1 MVNGPALSSF
11 PQLKFSSGGGTGGGT
26 LNFHQLYIFYA
37 VASHRSFSRA
47 AESLSI
53 TQPAVS
59 IQVQELEKFLGA
71 ALFHRRTRGLRI
83 TEVGETVFAYAQ
95 QIFSLSGKLLE
106 TLEEIH
112 NLQTGRLALGASTT
126 PGEYLLPQ
134 AVGRFRQLYPGI
146 SVELSIA
153 NTQAITQRILN
164 QELDLG
170 MVGRHPTVGQDELGI
185 IDYMDDE
192 IVLVA
197 APTHPLAQQEKVTA
211 AQVAETGPNPAGARV
226 RHPEHGRGDFWRD
239 GPEAGRCLEPGQ
251 QRGPEAGC
259 HGWWRCCCY
268 FQHGCNSRN
277 PRRNA
282 GHFARGGLGLPPAP
296 DPDLPQ
302 GTATLSQQ
310 TGFPGVPDGR
320 TSCPANLSAFPRMK
334 GDSDQCLY

>member
-1 MVNGPALSSF
+1 MVNGPTVGTF
-11 PQLKFSSGGGTGGGT
+11 PQLKFSFGGGSGGGT

-47 AESLSI
+47 AESLNI

-134 AVGRFRQLYPGI
+134 AVGRFRQIYPGI

-153 NTQAITQRILN
+153 NTRTITQRILN

-170 MVGRHPTVGQDELGI
+170 MVGRHPTAGQDELGI
-185 IDYMDDE
+185 IDYMEDE

-197 APTHPLAQQEKVTA
+197 APTHPLAQGDAVTA
-211 AQVAETGPNPAGARV
+211 AQVAETGLILRESGSATRNTA
-226 RHPEHGRGDFWRD
+226 E
-239 GPEAGRCLEPGQ
+239 EAFNE
-251 QRGPEAGC
+251 
-259 HGWWRCCCY
+259 
-268 FQHGCNSRN
+268 
-277 PRRNA
+277 
-282 GHFARGGLGLPPAP
+282 LGLSPNAA
-296 DPDLPQ
+296 LSLGSNEALKQ
-302 GTATLSQQ
+302 AAMAGGGIAVISRMGVTAEVRAGMLVILSVTDWDCRRPLTLIYPKERQLSPSKQAFLEYLQ
-310 TGFPGVPDGR
+310 TERPGVPD
-320 TSCPANLSAFPRMK
+320 
-334 GDSDQCLY
+334 